1 MGHWTHNMPKVPPA
15 HVGRQSI
22 PYADSNGQSRPLAAN
37 HAVNQHNRPEHHG
50 WTSINRS
57 SGSSSHLGRQY
68 MGKSQPTNST
78 NGHRVAGP
86 PQNMPSNTRGQ
97 QLSHPVP
104 VTQTVPA
111 KDLKD
116 RQALIAAWKR
126 LEMLERSCGAMK
138 EHHDRLERSYA
149 ETKEHHDR
157 RLTALESNYEGL
169 MAARAD
175 GIARYRD
182 AHGQALP
189 STSFRGE
196 IRAMA
201 VHETTRAYNSAQTPS
216 LPSEKNTREVA
227 DITTTPLA
235 QAGKSDAACHSTTSV
250 RDTIELRPD
259 IDSTSITPCQKAKAR
274 KPSKVRTE
282 ILRQRSNADDGSLR
296 PRVGRYNMRR
306 RVQGRVQKPAK
317 ERV

>member
-1 MGHWTHNMPKVPPA
+1 
-15 HVGRQSI
+15 
-22 PYADSNGQSRPLAAN
+22 
-37 HAVNQHNRPEHHG
+37 
-50 WTSINRS
+50 
-57 SGSSSHLGRQY
+57 